1 MLNRSTVMLKPRQ
14 PFLDWAARLDDSGLV
29 PSRDDERT
37 IYLIPEYDD
46 IVEAM
51 EILARCYD
59 IIFEMELEGW
69 HLDET
74 AWPEDRTF
82 RKFRDWF
89 EIEFHSVV
97 ADLCDFPMI
106 DDDDEISGT
115 AQ

>member
-14 PFLDWAARLDDSGLV
+14 PFLDWAARLDDSGLA
-29 PSRDDERT
+29 SRDDERT

-97 ADLCDFPMI
+97 CGSVRLS
-106 DDDDEISGT
+106 DD
-115 AQ
+115 